1 MRKKKI
7 FAVATILAMA
17 VFAAACGKKG
27 AESKASAS
35 DVKGSAAASPS
46 TLTEDSP
53 EIKELENM
61 KVPEEPKV
69 SEMGKITLPDLK
81 SITVT
86 VSPMENV
93 TQEEVD
99 SAINQALEENLTSV
113 QDAAKEGDTVNIDYS
128 GTIDGKKFDGGTAEK
143 QDLKLGSGQFI
154 PGFEDQLI
162 GKKAGEEVTVKVT
175 FPENY
180 GNEELAGKNAE
191 FAVKIHEVK
200 RPATLTDEWVKN
212 YDGTTA
218 ETVESYRDQ
227 VREQLQA
234 RKDFNYHS
242 NIQDQALQ
250 AISEKT
256 TVKPSEKLME
266 YAKAYLLD
274 ATLKQMK
281 SYGLS
286 VADIVNMSG
295 KTVAEYKE
303 DAYAKAEDY
312 AKQLFLMRK
321 LADDQGIKVTDALL
335 DELAEAES
343 SLTGEKTNRVKLI
356 EQYGKE
362 LVEEAAIRN
371 KVMEY
376 IESQITVKNEEPSVI
391 MEQDSDKGKESKA
404 SEAETEAAKEQ
415 ESSASKESSKAK
427 DDSKKK
433 EETIASTEESSV
445 MATIETKAKE

>member
-1 MRKKKI
+1 MKKTKL
-7 FAVATILAMA
+7 FVSAAILAMA
-17 VFAAACGKKG
+17 MMAAACGKK
-27 AESKASAS
+27 AETKESEKASSSEVAS
-35 DVKGSAAASPS
+35 ES

-53 EIKELENM
+53 EIKELEAL
-61 KVPEEPKV
+61 KVPAEPKL
-69 SEMGKITLPDLK
+69 SEMGSITLPDLK

-86 VSPMENV
+86 VEPAQTV

-99 SAINQALEENLTSV
+99 DVIQRAL
-113 QDAAKEGDTVNIDYS
+113 DANPDVVDDISKEGDTVNIDYS
-128 GTIDGKKFDGGTAEK
+128 GSIDGVKFDGGTAEK

-175 FPENY
+175 FPEEY
-180 GNEELAGKNAE
+180 GNEELAGKDAE

-286 VADIVNMSG
+286 VADIINMSG
-295 KTVAEYKE
+295 KTVKEYKE

-433 EETIASTEESSV
+433 EETVASTEESSV

>member
-128 GTIDGKKFDGGTAEK
+128 GTINGEKFDGGTAEK

-162 GKKAGEEVTVKVT
+162 GKKAGDTVTVKVT
-175 FPENY
+175 FPEKYQNAD
-180 GNEELAGKNAE
+180 LAGNAAE
-191 FAVKIHEVK
+191 FEVKVNEVK
-200 RPATLTDEWVKN
+200 RQPELTDEWVKN

-227 VREQLQA
+227 IREQLQN
-234 RKDFNYHS
+234 RKEFAYHS
-242 NIQDQALQ
+242 EIQDQAIQ
-250 AISEKT
+250 QISDKT
-256 TVKPSEKLME
+256 EVELSKTIQD
-266 YAKAYLLD
+266 YAKAYILNAQLNQY
-274 ATLKQMK
+274 KQ
-281 SYGLS
+281 YGMGA
-286 VADIVNMSG
+286 ADVINMSG
-295 KTVAEYKE
+295 KTVEQFKE
-303 DAYAKAEDY
+303 DAYANADAY
-312 AKQLFLMRK
+312 AKQLFIMRK
-321 LADDQGIKVTDALL
+321 IADEQNIRATDELL
-335 DELAEAES
+335 DELAKAES
-343 SLTGEKTNRVKLI
+343 SLTGEETNRIKLI

-376 IESQITVKNEEPSVI
+376 IESQITVKEEEPPVETQ
-391 MEQDSDKGKESKA
+391 MDAGKEKGN
-404 SEAETEAAKEQ
+404 
-415 ESSASKESSKAK
+415 
-427 DDSKKK
+427 
-433 EETIASTEESSV
+433 
-445 MATIETKAKE
+445 

>member
-128 GTIDGKKFDGGTAEK
+128 GTINGEKFDGGTAEK

-162 GKKAGEEVTVKVT
+162 GKKAGDTVTVKVT
-175 FPENY
+175 FPEKYQNAD
-180 GNEELAGKNAE
+180 LAGKAAE
-191 FAVKIHEVK
+191 FEVKVNEVK
-200 RPATLTDEWVKN
+200 RQPELTDEWVKN

-227 VREQLQA
+227 IREQLQN
-234 RKDFNYHS
+234 RKEFAYHS
-242 NIQDQALQ
+242 EIQDQAIQ
-250 AISEKT
+250 QISDKT
-256 TVKPSEKLME
+256 KVELSKTIQD
-266 YAKAYLLD
+266 YAKAYILNAQLNQY
-274 ATLKQMK
+274 KQ
-281 SYGLS
+281 YGMGA
-286 VADIVNMSG
+286 ADVINMSG
-295 KTVAEYKE
+295 KTVEQFKE
-303 DAYAKAEDY
+303 DAYANADAY
-312 AKQLFLMRK
+312 AKQLFIMRK
-321 LADDQGIKVTDALL
+321 IADEQNIRATDELL

-376 IESQITVKNEEPSVI
+376 IESQITVKEEEPPVETQ
-391 MEQDSDKGKESKA
+391 MDAGKEKGN
-404 SEAETEAAKEQ
+404 
-415 ESSASKESSKAK
+415 
-427 DDSKKK
+427 
-433 EETIASTEESSV
+433 
-445 MATIETKAKE
+445 

>member
-1 MRKKKI
+1 MRKRKL
-7 FAVATILAMA
+7 FASAAILAMA
-17 VFAAACGKKG
+17 IMAAACGKKG

-35 DVKGSAAASPS
+35 DIKESAAASPS

-113 QDAAKEGDTVNIDYS
+113 QDVAKEGDTVNIDYS
-128 GTIDGKKFDGGTAEK
+128 GTINGEKFDGGTAEK

-162 GKKAGEEVTVKVT
+162 GKKAGDTVTVKVT
-175 FPENY
+175 FPEKYQNAD
-180 GNEELAGKNAE
+180 LAGKAAE
-191 FAVKIHEVK
+191 FEVKVNEVK
-200 RPATLTDEWVKN
+200 RQPELTDEWVKN

-227 VREQLQA
+227 IREQLQN
-234 RKDFNYHS
+234 RKEFAYHS
-242 NIQDQALQ
+242 EIQDQAIQ
-250 AISEKT
+250 QISDKT
-256 TVKPSEKLME
+256 EVELSKTIQD
-266 YAKAYLLD
+266 YAKAYILNAQLNQY
-274 ATLKQMK
+274 KQ
-281 SYGLS
+281 YGMGA
-286 VADIVNMSG
+286 ADVINMSG
-295 KTVAEYKE
+295 KTVEQFKE
-303 DAYAKAEDY
+303 DAYANADAY
-312 AKQLFLMRK
+312 AKQLFIMRK
-321 LADDQGIKVTDALL
+321 IADEQNIRATDELL
-335 DELAEAES
+335 DELAKAES
-343 SLTGEKTNRVKLI
+343 SLTGEETNRIKLI

-376 IESQITVKNEEPSVI
+376 IESQITVKEEEPPVETQ
-391 MEQDSDKGKESKA
+391 MDAGKEKGN
-404 SEAETEAAKEQ
+404 
-415 ESSASKESSKAK
+415 
-427 DDSKKK
+427 
-433 EETIASTEESSV
+433 
-445 MATIETKAKE
+445 

>member
-1 MRKKKI
+1 MRKRKL
-7 FAVATILAMA
+7 FASAAILAMA
-17 VFAAACGKKG
+17 IMVAACGKKTETK
-27 AESKASAS
+27 ESEKAS
-35 DVKGSAAASPS
+35 GSEVSSS

-53 EIKELENM
+53 EIKELEAL
-61 KVPEEPKV
+61 KVPAEPKL
-69 SEMGKITLPDLK
+69 SEMGSITLPDLK

-86 VSPMENV
+86 VAPLENV

-99 SAINQALEENLTSV
+99 NAIQQTLDQNPTV
-113 QDAAKEGDTVNIDYS
+113 VDDAAKEGDTVNIDYS
-128 GTIDGKKFDGGTAEK
+128 GSIDGKKFDGGTAEK

-162 GKKAGEEVTVKVT
+162 GKKAGEDVTVKVT
-175 FPENY
+175 FPESY
-180 GNEELAGKNAE
+180 GNEELAGKAAE

-242 NIQDQALQ
+242 NIQDQAIQ
-250 AISEKT
+250 AISEKA

-286 VADIVNMSG
+286 VADIINMSG
-295 KTVAEYKE
+295 KTVKEYKE

-376 IESQITVKNEEPSVI
+376 IESQVTVKNEEPSVI

-427 DDSKKK
+427 EDSKKK